1 MKGFRNRMLAPLAI
15 PVGAIV
21 VVGVVVFNFSRVLL
35 YLEKRNSATVA
46 TAVAIATASAVLGGS
61 AYFSARREARRA
73 GLSVLGVSAALLIF
87 AGGYGSG
94 ASHAIAGGGGE
105 GSGGGSGGQMAVSA
119 KEFSFT
125 PNEVTLPAGVIKVTL
140 TNDGRSHHTFLL
152 ENVAKFKKLDAAPGA
167 SGSGEVQL
175 SPGSYTFYCSEL
187 GHRGSGMQG
196 KLVITKGGK
205 A

>member
-21 VVGVVVFNFSRVLL
+21 VIGVVVFNFSRVLL
-35 YLEKRNSATVA
+35 YLEKRNSSTVA
-46 TAVAIATASAVLGGS
+46 TAVAIAAATAVLVGC
-61 AYFSARREARRA
+61 AYFAARREARTA
-73 GLSVLGVSAALLIF
+73 GLSLLGVSAAVLVF

-94 ASHAIAGGGGE
+94 ASHAVAGGEAGGG
-105 GSGGGSGGQMAVSA
+105 GGGSGGQVAVVA

-125 PNEVTLPAGVIKVTL
+125 PADVTLPPGIIKITL
-140 TNDGRSHHTFLL
+140 TNEGRSHHTLL
-152 ENVAKFKKLDAAPGA
+152 FDNVAKFKKLEAAPGS

-175 SPGSYTFYCSEL
+175 RPGTYTFFCSEL

-196 KLVITKGGK
+196 KLTVAKGGK
-205 A
+205 G

>member
-35 YLEKRNSATVA
+35 YLEKRDSPAVATALAITVA
-46 TAVAIATASAVLGGS
+46 TAVLGGC
-61 AYFSARREARRA
+61 AYFSARWEARRA
-73 GLSVLGVSAALLIF
+73 GLSVLGVSAAVLIF

-94 ASHAIAGGGGE
+94 ASHAVAGGKGE
-105 GSGGGSGGQMAVSA
+105 GGGGGSGGQMAVKA

-140 TNDGRSHHTFLL
+140 TNEGRSHHTLL
-152 ENVAKFKKLDAAPGA
+152 FENVAKFKKLDAMPGA
-167 SGSGEVQL
+167 VGSGEVQL
-175 SPGSYTFYCSEL
+175 SPGTYTFYCSEL

-196 KLVITKGGK
+196 KLTVTKGG
-205 A
+205 

>member
-35 YLEKRNSATVA
+35 YLEKSHSSTVA
-46 TAVAIATASAVLGGS
+46 TAVAIAAATAVLVGC
-61 AYFSARREARRA
+61 AYFAARREARTA
-73 GLSVLGVSAALLIF
+73 GLSLLGVGAAVLVF

-94 ASHAIAGGGGE
+94 ASHAVAGGEAGGG
-105 GSGGGSGGQMAVSA
+105 GGGSGGQAAISA

-125 PNEVTLPAGVIKVTL
+125 PNDVTLPAGVIKITL
-140 TNDGRSHHTFLL
+140 TNEGRSLHTLL
-152 ENVAKFKKLDAAPGA
+152 FDNVGKFKKLEAPPGTA
-167 SGSGEVQL
+167 SSGEVQL

-196 KLVITKGGK
+196 KLTVTKAGK
-205 A
+205 